1 MTHCNLPVKR
11 EKHEEINA
19 LLLSHEGRTRL
30 KVRRINSKRCHPII
44 QTGEINIGTELL
56 YIDRETSRTA
66 HQAAVILRVKTALKK
81 MKIKFNKFER

>member
-1 MTHCNLPVKR
+1 MTHCNLPVKK

-19 LLLSHEGRTRL
+19 FLISHEGRRL
-30 KVRRINSKRCHPII
+30 KVRRINSKRCHSIT

-56 YIDRETSRTA
+56 YIDRETSRAA

-81 MKIKFNKFER
+81 

>member
-30 KVRRINSKRCHPII
+30 KVRRINSKRCHSII
-44 QTGEINIGTELL
+44 QTGEINIGTDVADVSPCTLSSASF
-56 YIDRETSRTA
+56 ET
-66 HQAAVILRVKTALKK
+66 
-81 MKIKFNKFER
+81 